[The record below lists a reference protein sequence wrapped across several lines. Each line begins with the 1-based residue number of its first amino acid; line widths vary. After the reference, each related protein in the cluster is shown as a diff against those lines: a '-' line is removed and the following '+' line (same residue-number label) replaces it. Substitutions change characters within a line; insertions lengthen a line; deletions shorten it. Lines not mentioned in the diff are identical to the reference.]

1 MTDRKVVGL
10 LDQMIEM
17 ETNNHMSML
26 EWADR
31 DPVFRKKL
39 ILALETRIDL
49 KLNQLGDSVLL
60 EWAKAREFCD
70 VPIDKLT
77 DSKS

>member
-1 MTDRKVVGL
+1 MTDRKVVSL
-10 LDQMIEM
+10 LDRMIEM

-31 DPVFRKKL
+31 DPIFRKKL

-49 KLNQLGDSVLL
+49 GLNQLGDSVLL
-60 EWAKAREFCD
+60 EWAKARELCHT
-70 VPIDKLT
+70 PIDRLT
-77 DSKS
+77 DSEI